1 MRSGKA
7 EPKTRSISN
16 YGGEI
21 NRRIVFAEAIPCLYY
36 LCEKILETGCTVLI
50 VDDDPSHL
58 KIYKW
63 VLERGGFRPLPALV
77 KRGLVDLS
85 RGEHVDVAVVDYRLG
100 AGLSA
105 VDVAKGIRELYPS
118 TPILVLSDLFG
129 MPEDIAPYAA
139 AFVRKGEPQQLLD
152 TIRETIKAAA

>member
-1 MRSGKA
+1 
-7 EPKTRSISN
+7 
-16 YGGEI
+16 
-21 NRRIVFAEAIPCLYY
+21 
-36 LCEKILETGCTVLI
+36 LETGCTVLI

-77 KRGLVDLS
+77 KRGLVDLP